1 MVLNSVDLKTFD
13 RSLNN
18 FCTTVTVHMHEVFIS
33 TLLEK
38 ETHKTDV
45 HKVLSYGGLNTSFFM
60 TYNDD
65 YFFKH

>member
-1 MVLNSVDLKTFD
+1 
-13 RSLNN
+13 
-18 FCTTVTVHMHEVFIS
+18 MHEVFIS

-65 YFFKH
+65 YFFKHSLNIYF